1 MADVKWNPGSLLD
14 ASGAF
19 WKGCTLQAGVKL
31 GVFSVLGDDAL
42 EAKDFCERFGWSPRG
57 VPMLLDA
64 LAAMGL
70 LVKLGGR
77 YSNAPEARRLLCK
90 DSPAYLGHILL
101 HHQNLVESWSHLD
114 EAVLTGRPVRERSSH
129 VPDEEVRE
137 SFLMGMFNLAS
148 LLAPRLVPEV
158 DLEGRRRLL
167 DLGGGPGTYAIHFCL
182 ANPGLEAVV
191 FDLPTSEPFAL
202 KTIAGFGL
210 EKRVTFQ
217 QGDFI
222 EDRATGRFDAVWLS
236 HVLHGEGPENC
247 RKMLQNA
254 ASVLEPG
261 GLLLVHEFVL
271 DDSMDAPLHPAL
283 FSLNMLVGTDEG
295 RAYSE
300 SQLRGMMEEA
310 GAKDVRRLPYR
321 GPSDSSILA
330 GTV

>member
-1 MADVKWNPGSLLD
+1 MADAKWTPGLLLET
-14 ASGAF
+14 SGAY
-19 WKGCTLQAGVKL
+19 WMGGTLQAGVKL
-31 GVFSVLGDDAL
+31 GVFSILGDDAL
-42 EAKDFCERFGWSPRG
+42 AACDFSERFGWSPRG

-70 LVKLGGR
+70 LVKTGNR
-77 YSNAPEARRLLCK
+77 YANTPEARRLLCK

-101 HHQNLVESWSHLD
+101 HHHNLVESWAHLD

-129 VPDEEVRE
+129 LPDEGARE

-148 LLAPRLVPEV
+148 LMAPRLVPEV

-182 ANPGLEAVV
+182 ANPRLEAVV

-210 EKRVTFQ
+210 EGRVTFQ

-222 EDRATGRFDAVWLS
+222 EDRAAGRFDAAWLS

-247 RKMLQNA
+247 EKMLRNA
-254 ASVLEPG
+254 TSVLVPG
-261 GLLLVHEFVL
+261 GLLLIHEFVL
-271 DDSMDAPLHPAL
+271 DDSMDAPLKPAL

-300 SQLRGMMEEA
+300 GQLRLLMEEA
-310 GAKDVRRLPYR
+310 GAGDIRRLPFR
-321 GPSDSSILA
+321 SPNDSSILA